1 MPPDNAGMLH
11 LDPIE
16 MKNAHRSA
24 VLSAE
29 VLRQAGEAA
38 KAARLESL
46 ARILERRLAAAD
58 SAPAGRGVDGSARS
72 GVL

>member
-1 MPPDNAGMLH
+1 MLH

-58 SAPAGRGVDGSARS
+58 SADSGPGTSGSSRRGM
-72 GVL
+72 L